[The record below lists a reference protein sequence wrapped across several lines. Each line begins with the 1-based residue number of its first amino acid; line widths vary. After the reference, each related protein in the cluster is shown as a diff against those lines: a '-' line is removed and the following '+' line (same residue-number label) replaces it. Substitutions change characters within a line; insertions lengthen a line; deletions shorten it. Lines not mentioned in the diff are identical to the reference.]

1 MYVIKYTQTGISANR
16 IYVLTFIA
24 WTRNT
29 AVTQKRVRSNSLNIQ
44 LSKKWSVEE
53 KIIISLRE
61 HQLCY
66 LFSFPKKP
74 LRSNKHIKEI
84 CGLRKSWVLAASSS
98 RIAEMIT
105 AKEEWTVCL
114 WKPQPHHYGCVVT
127 SSTTT
132 ASQNAAL
139 RFVSQSALFDKSFPV
154 NTKPFTERCEFVQ
167 SQGTSCYFSKYLANL
182 WGYWHGKSY

>member
-1 MYVIKYTQTGISANR
+1 MSDNSNKDVTQVYVIKYTQTGISANR

-105 AKEEWTVCL
+105 AKGGVDSVSVEATAPPLWLCGYQQHNHSQPKRCVKVCL
-114 WKPQPHHYGCVVT
+114 SIC
-127 SSTTT
+127 
-132 ASQNAAL
+132 
-139 RFVSQSALFDKSFPV
+139 SFRQILP
-154 NTKPFTERCEFVQ
+154 C
-167 SQGTSCYFSKYLANL
+167 
-182 WGYWHGKSY
+182 